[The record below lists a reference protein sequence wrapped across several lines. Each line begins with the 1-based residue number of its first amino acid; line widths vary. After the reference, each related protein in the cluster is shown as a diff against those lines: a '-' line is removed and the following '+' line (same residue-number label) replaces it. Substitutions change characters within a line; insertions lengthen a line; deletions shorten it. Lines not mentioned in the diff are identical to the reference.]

1 VGKFR
6 INNNIGVKMTL
17 KEILN
22 NLEMIEGTL
31 DDAFYSLPE
40 YNANEDSK
48 SYVDSARNEL
58 YNLKDS
64 LERAVLDGVE
74 LSINYGDVVKELG

>member
-1 VGKFR
+1 
-6 INNNIGVKMTL
+6 MTL
-17 KEILN
+17 KEIVTE
-22 NLEMIEGTL
+22 LEIIEGQL

>member
-40 YNANEDSK
+40 YNANEDSR
-48 SYVDSARNEL
+48 SYVDSARSEL
-58 YNLKDS
+58 YVLKDN

>member
-1 VGKFR
+1 
-6 INNNIGVKMTL
+6 MTI
-17 KEILN
+17 KEILTE
-22 NLEMIEGTL
+22 LEIIEAQL

-58 YNLKDS
+58 YNLKDN
-64 LERAVLDGVE
+64 LERAVLDGAEVTVSYE
-74 LSINYGDVVKELG
+74 SD